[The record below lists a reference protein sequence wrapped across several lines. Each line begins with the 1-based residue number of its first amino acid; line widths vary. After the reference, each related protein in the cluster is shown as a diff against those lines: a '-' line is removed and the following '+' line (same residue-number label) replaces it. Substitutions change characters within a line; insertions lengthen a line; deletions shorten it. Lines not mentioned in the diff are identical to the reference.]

1 MDSSTIAFGLMTL
14 TLAGVAWHARRLGN
28 DGRDVVLLGAF
39 SGLCGVGAA
48 VAAVI

>member
-1 MDSSTIAFGLMTL
+1 MDSTTIAFGLMTL

-28 DGRDVVLLGAF
+28 DRRDVALLGAF